1 MTVGKKVLSFLL
13 IVCLAAGLLSP
24 APSLTAE
31 AASKTNQKT
40 IFKYLTKTMKL
51 PPAAACGVLANIEKE
66 SNFNPKATGDSG
78 TSYGICQ
85 WHKSRF
91 TALKK
96 YCRKHKL
103 DYRTVKSQLKYL
115 RYELKKSYPGVL
127 SFLKRVP
134 NDPYGAYLA
143 GYYWCYHFE
152 RPAKYLT
159 GSVTRG
165 NLAKNRYWKKYGAGT
180 VSDEDL
186 EEEDTVTPAHVSG
199 LTIPTVITQGERLAF
214 AGTVSSPSEIRK
226 VTAGFYH
233 IDENAVSMKSVDPSG
248 TSCDLAD
255 VSKMIDSTKLE
266 PGVYL
271 FRIMAQN
278 AAGTELIASQN
289 VTVLARTGEL
299 ASGNYEIVPSM
310 NKKLMLAPDPSGSGT
325 LVLTDKEKEDNTHF
339 QFVKFTNGWYS
350 VRSISGNRYLT
361 LETDGRL
368 HLARW
373 EASDGQYWQFVNGS
387 GILNCLIPKAHT
399 DRCLTIGEALKKGA
413 KISVSDTV
421 QNELQ
426 FIRLF
431 DADDDSPL
439 LKPEVKADNSLYLEV
454 PKTSLTMAYGDEGI
468 NLKIDSNGALSFSY
482 SVPGVAEVDTD
493 GNVKAVGYGKTVITI
508 TAKKAGFAD
517 KTLKAALT
525 VKPARAKLVSV
536 KSRHKKKA
544 LVKWQADPLSNGYD
558 LQVSTSKSF
567 KKASTKV
574 YSTKKKK
581 KVSATISKLT
591 RRKKYYFR
599 LRAYKMVK
607 GKKIAGAW
615 SKALHATVR

>member
-1 MTVGKKVLSFLL
+1 MTVGKKFLSFLL
-13 IVCLAAGLLSP
+13 IVCVAAGLLSP

-40 IFKYLTKTMKL
+40 IFKYLTETMKL

-91 TALKK
+91 TALKT
-96 YCRKHKL
+96 YCKKHKL
-103 DYRTVKSQLKYL
+103 DYRTVKGQLKYL

-134 NDPYGAYLA
+134 NDPYGAYQA

-152 RPAKYLT
+152 RPANYLT
-159 GSVTRG
+159 GAVTRG

-180 VSDEDL
+180 VTYDEK
-186 EEEDTVTPAHVSG
+186 EDTVTPAHVSG
-199 LTIPTVITQGERLAF
+199 LSIPTVITAGERLAF
-214 AGTVSSPSEIRK
+214 AGTVASPSEIRK

-233 IDENAVSMKSVDPSG
+233 IDENAVSVKSVDPSG
-248 TSCDLAD
+248 TNCDLAD
-255 VSKMIDSTKLE
+255 LSGMISSEELD

-271 FRIMAQN
+271 FRLTVQN
-278 AAGTELIASQN
+278 AAGSELLASQS

-299 ASGNYEIVPSM
+299 ASGNYQITPSM
-310 NKKLMLAPDPSGSGT
+310 NKKLMLAPDPAGSGA
-325 LVLTDKEKEDNTHF
+325 LVLTDDVKKEDTHF
-339 QFVKFTNGWYS
+339 QIVKFTNGWYS
-350 VRSISGNRYLT
+350 VRSISENRYLT

-373 EASDGQYWQFVNGS
+373 EASDGQYWQFANGS

-399 DRCLTIGEALKKGA
+399 DRCLTAGEALKKGA
-413 KISVSDTV
+413 RISVSDTI

-426 FIRLF
+426 FFRLF
-431 DADDDSPL
+431 EADDDSPL
-439 LKPEVKADNSLYLEV
+439 LKPEVRTDNSLYLEA
-454 PKTSLTMAYGDEGI
+454 PKTSLTMVYGGEGV
-468 NLKIDSNGALSFSY
+468 NLRIESNGELSFSY
-482 SVPGVAEVDTD
+482 SVPGVAEVDAD

-508 TAKKAGFAD
+508 TAKKAGYDD

-525 VKPARAKLVSV
+525 VKPAKAKLVSV
-536 KSRHKKKA
+536 KSRRQKQA
-544 LVKWQADPLSNGYD
+544 LVKWTADPLSNGYD

-567 KKASTKV
+567 KKTYTKV

-581 KVSATISKLT
+581 KVSATIKKLI

-599 LRAYKMVK
+599 LRAYKMVN

-615 SKALHATVR
+615 SSTLYATVK